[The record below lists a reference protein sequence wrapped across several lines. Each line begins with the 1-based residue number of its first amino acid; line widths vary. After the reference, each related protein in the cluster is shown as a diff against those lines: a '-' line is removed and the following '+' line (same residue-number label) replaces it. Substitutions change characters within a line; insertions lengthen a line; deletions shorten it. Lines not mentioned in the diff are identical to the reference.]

1 LNELLFLQAV
11 AKAMKLSRKPVEIL
25 SALQEYAV
33 KIIPFEESDIFLFDQ
48 NTGKISS
55 ISKSAGQK
63 LKQEISGF
71 LEEGIID
78 WVIEEKRA
86 VVIEDFETIGG
97 ESREGQE
104 RNFVLVPLI
113 FRGKEHAIFALYTSK
128 PKHEFTNQELELL
141 TLLADKEATPSTRGK
156 LSH

>member
-1 LNELLFLQAV
+1 MAE
-11 AKAMKLSRKPVEIL
+11 AMRLSRKPGVIL
-25 SALQEYAV
+25 SELEKYAGKV
-33 KIIPFEESDIFLFDQ
+33 IPFEESDIFLFDQ

-55 ISKSAGQK
+55 ISKRAGKK
-63 LKQEISGF
+63 LKQRILGF

-97 ESREGQE
+97 ESRGGKE

-113 FRGKEHAIFALYTSK
+113 FRGKKHAVFALYTSK
-128 PKHEFTNQELELL
+128 PKHEFTNQDLELL
-141 TLLADKEATPSTRGK
+141 TALADKEATPSTRGK